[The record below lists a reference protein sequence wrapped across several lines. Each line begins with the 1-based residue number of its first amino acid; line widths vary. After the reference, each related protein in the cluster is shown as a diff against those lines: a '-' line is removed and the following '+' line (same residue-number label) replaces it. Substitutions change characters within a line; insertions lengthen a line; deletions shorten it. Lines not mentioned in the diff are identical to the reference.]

1 MDGPTY
7 PIDRVI
13 PSLLG
18 WCVARRGQKLA
29 AMGPETQEPT
39 RSTHPY
45 AAITHKIATD
55 SCVILD
61 GATGTELFEV
71 GGQRPEVDDHMWGV
85 GALVDAPLEV
95 EEIHSRYV
103 DAGCDVVTTNTWGLP
118 TALRDGGSKL
128 WSASQPVHWM
138 DSARTGVRLARE
150 ATAARAG
157 EVAVAFSING
167 DVDTPD
173 GQETIRLLSR
183 VFESDPPDMVL
194 LETLSLVRSSTYATV
209 EALIEMGLPVWLSFR
224 RCRHGVCGVYGE
236 HWGGP
241 EGDAFGRAARRF
253 EEMGVGALMINC
265 IPPDHVPGM
274 ASWLRDFTDLPLGVY
289 PNLGYL
295 SANGWRTDGDVG
307 PEAFAELALG
317 WREEGA
323 QIIGGCCGV
332 GPEQIAAAAAA
343 LAGTKPGHRHPDE
356 PERIEVRGDNGLAG
370 HWVDERS
377 RDLFPLE
384 FPEITV
390 DEGVFAP
397 TQGSFLI
404 WQYLFAE
411 GIGAHQ
417 RCLDIG
423 CGSGLLTVQ
432 LAKNGASHVHA
443 IDIEH
448 KAVTNTLT
456 NAFRNGV
463 ADRVSAAA
471 ADLYPWVPEE
481 RYDVIVASLYQ
492 MPVDPFEQV
501 TTHRPLDFWGR
512 NLIDHLIRL
521 LPAALADDG
530 VAYIMQLSIIGER
543 RTVEQ
548 LEALGYQSRVVSFSF
563 FEFHELFNE
572 KSEQIARV
580 EEQSD
585 AYHLRLGD
593 HDVMV
598 AYLIEVTRKGEEG
611 TNE

>member
-1 MDGPTY
+1 
-7 PIDRVI
+7 
-13 PSLLG
+13 
-18 WCVARRGQKLA
+18 
-29 AMGPETQEPT
+29 MGTEETQMAGLGPP
-39 RSTHPY
+39 STAAGDAVAGGPY
-45 AAITHKIATD
+45 RAVAGKIATEK
-55 SCVILD
+55 CVILD
-61 GATGTELFEV
+61 GATGTELFDVE
-71 GGQRPEVDDHMWGV
+71 GRRPELDDHMWGI
-85 GALVDAPLEV
+85 GALLEAPQQV
-95 EEIHSRYV
+95 QEIHRRYV
-103 DAGCDVVTTNTWGLP
+103 EAGSDVISTNTWGLP
-118 TALRDGGSKL
+118 TALRKGGADLWDG
-128 WSASQPVHWM
+128 SQPVHWM
-138 DSARTGVRLARE
+138 DTARRAVRVARG
-150 ATAARAG
+150 ATVSRAD

-173 GQETIRLLSR
+173 GQETIRLLAR
-183 VFESDPPDMVL
+183 AFEDEKPDLIL
-194 LETLSLVRSSTYATV
+194 LETLSLVGSSTYATV
-209 EALIEMGLPVWLSFR
+209 ESLLEIGLPVWLSFR

-241 EGDAFGRAARRF
+241 EGDSFGRAARRF

-274 ASWLRDFTDLPLGVY
+274 ISWLRDFTDMPLGVY

-295 SANGWRTDGDVG
+295 SAAGWRTAGDVDD
-307 PEAFAELALG
+307 ARYAEMALE

-332 GPEQIAAAAAA
+332 GPDRIAAAATA
-343 LAGTKPGHRHPDE
+343 LTDTRPGHIHE
-356 PERIEVRGDNGLAG
+356 PEPRHLGDVDSGVGAKPPAG
-370 HWVDERS
+370 WTDPRS
-377 RDLFPLE
+377 RPLFPLD
-384 FPEITV
+384 FPDVIVE
-390 DEGVFAP
+390 EGVFAP

-404 WQYLFAE
+404 WQYLFTE

-432 LAKNGASHVHA
+432 LARNGASHVHA
-443 IDIEH
+443 IDIERE
-448 KAVTNTLT
+448 AVANTLT

-463 ADRVSAAA
+463 ADKVSAAA

-521 LPAALADDG
+521 LPEALADDG
-530 VAYIMQLSIIGER
+530 TAYIMQLSIIGEQQ
-543 RTVEQ
+543 TITQ
-548 LEALGYQSRVVSFSF
+548 LDALGYQSRVVSFAF
-563 FEFHELFNE
+563 FEFHELFKE

-611 TNE
+611 N